1 MHINQRED
9 TSGAFNL
16 TPMAD
21 KCPLRKALAVNS
33 PSTLFMKDYKRPVV
47 SNII

>member
-16 TPMAD
+16 NDNGGQMSAE
-21 KCPLRKALAVNS
+21 KSLGSKL